1 MRGKLLSRPGP
12 RSGCYATRVVVTS
25 PSPLKPGPAHALMHL
40 TVFVWGFT
48 AILGRLIS
56 LSAIPLVFYRLII
69 VITVMPLVILWRR
82 IPMRVSWAELRT
94 FSFVGALV
102 ALHWLLFYGCI
113 KYAGVAVA
121 VLCLSTIT
129 FFTALFEPLV
139 FKRRFSVSELVI
151 GFGVMLGV
159 SFLVKVETNT
169 DFTGLLMG
177 LGSALFSAAF
187 GVLNG
192 KLARQTR
199 GEVMTFWELSAAT
212 VVTALFFVIKPETF
226 VSPFALSAVDGGLLL
241 ALGIGCTVL
250 PWLWSLRVLQTLA
263 PYALALAVSLETVYA
278 MGLAWFF
285 FPDAEQLTWRFYAGC
300 AVLLVLVAFN
310 TWRKRGPVASP

>member
-1 MRGKLLSRPGP
+1 
-12 RSGCYATRVVVTS
+12 
-25 PSPLKPGPAHALMHL
+25 MHL

-56 LSAIPLVFYRLII
+56 LSALPLVFYRLLVVI
-69 VITVMPLVILWRR
+69 VVMPFIIWWRGL
-82 IPMRVSWAELRT
+82 PLRVPGRTLAT
-94 FSFVGALV
+94 FSGVGALV

-129 FFTALFEPLV
+129 FFTALLEPLV
-139 FKRRFSVSELVI
+139 FRRRPQLSELGL

-169 DFTGLLMG
+169 DFTGLMMG
-177 LGSALFSAAF
+177 LGSAFFSACF

-192 KLARQTR
+192 RLARQTR
-199 GEVMTFWELSAAT
+199 GEVMTFWELTAAACF
-212 VVTALFFVIKPETF
+212 TALFFVAQPGSF
-226 VSPFALSAVDGGLLL
+226 VAPTALSALDAGLLL
-241 ALGIGCTVL
+241 LLGVGCTVL

-263 PYALALAVSLETVYA
+263 PYALALAVSLEPVYS
-278 MGLAWFF
+278 MVMAWFL
-285 FPDAEQLTWRFYAGC
+285 FPDAEQLTWRFYLGG
-300 AVLLVLVAFN
+300 AVLIALVALN
-310 TWRKRGPVASP
+310 TWRHHRHAAAA